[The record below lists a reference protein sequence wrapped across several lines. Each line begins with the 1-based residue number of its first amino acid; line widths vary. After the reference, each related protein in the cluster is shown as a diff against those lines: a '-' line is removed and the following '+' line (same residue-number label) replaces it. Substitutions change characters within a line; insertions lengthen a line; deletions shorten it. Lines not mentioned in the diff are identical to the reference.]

1 MKYLDI
7 AIANE
12 QIVPVDIKGKSYSEV
27 NQRIKAFRMVYP
39 QGFIIP
45 HLTSD
50 KDGVCVFNAEV
61 GYYVEHNTIAEDKN
75 GKKYQDTYLEKVV
88 LGVGTAYEKEDSS
101 FINKTSYIENCET
114 SAVGRALGMAGFG
127 IDVSVASAEEVANA
141 IQNQEVTQEEADTY
155 KLTFGKHKGK
165 TLKEVYEEAPDYIEW
180 MVGNSNDERMIK
192 LIKMA
197 TGMEIPTE
205 EESKQ
210 RLNLINEINNLV
222 LETDTDYDELYKYFK
237 VKSLNELT
245 IAKLTECK
253 MILEKKLKK
262 EEKNGNSK

>member
-12 QIVPVDIKGKSYSEV
+12 QIKTTDIKGKDYAEV

-39 QGFIIP
+39 QGIIQTEM
-45 HLTSD
+45 LSNEN
-50 KDGVCVFNAEV
+50 GVCVFKAS
-61 GYYVEHNTIAEDKN
+61 AFDDN
-75 GKKYQDTYLEKVV
+75 GSL
-88 LGVGTAYEKEDSS
+88 LGTGHAYEKEGST
-101 FINKTSYIENCET
+101 FINKTSYIENAET
-114 SAVGRALGMAGFG
+114 SAIGRCLGICGFG

-197 TGMEIPTE
+197 TGIEIPTE
-205 EESKQ
+205 EESRQ
-210 RLNLINEINNLV
+210 RLTLINEINNLV

-262 EEKNGNSK
+262 EEKNGSSK